1 MRAEEESGVVV
12 TLVKGG
18 GQKGVSEGLRFFGAE
33 KAAPMRRWHGVHTR
47 SFIRSIES

>member
-18 GQKGVSEGLRFFGAE
+18 GQKGVSEGLRFGAE

-47 SFIRSIES
+47 SFIRSSES